1 MKTFIFTLTSFIHLS
16 LFGQFEGV
24 FTMNT
29 SNNETNE
36 KSKISWYAGKSGHR
50 MDIETTTEYGMMNM
64 TLFFI
69 QQGNTVKVQSQGQT
83 IELPV
88 SSLQPVS
95 TIKDFFMSQPTG
107 KSENIAGY
115 DCKEYKLI
123 ASNGTAICLVAENI
137 KMSNFP
143 TAGIFQTLQIQGI
156 SGLPLKIK
164 VADLKGNQIYSQE
177 ITSITEQNIS
187 NDIFDIR

>member
-1 MKTFIFTLTSFIHLS
+1 MKKFIFTLISFVHLS

-29 SNNETNE
+29 INNETNE
-36 KSKISWYAGKSGHR
+36 KSKISWYAAKTAHR

-64 TLFFI
+64 TLFFV
-69 QQGNTVKVQSQGQT
+69 QQGSTVKIISQGQT

-95 TIKDFFMSQPTG
+95 SVKDFFMAQPTG

-123 ASNGTAICLVAENI
+123 ASNGTAICMVAENMRI
-137 KMSNFP
+137 SNFP

-156 SGLPLKIK
+156 NGLPLKIK

-187 NDIFDIR
+187 NDLFDIR